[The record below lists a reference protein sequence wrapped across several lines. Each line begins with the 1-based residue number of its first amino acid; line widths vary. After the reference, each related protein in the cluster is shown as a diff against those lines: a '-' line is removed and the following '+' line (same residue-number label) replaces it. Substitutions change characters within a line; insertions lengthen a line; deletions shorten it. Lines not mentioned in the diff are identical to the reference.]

1 MAVAKRLRVSDLPQ
15 IVEKFEQRI
24 RSSDRRREDRSNLEG
39 SAVAVFDD
47 REGGAK
53 ICNIRFV
60 DVSGGGLGVFS
71 GLAVVPG
78 SAFMFRPDSGL
89 RQPHGGTVVRCE
101 REGEGYRLG
110 LRLRLAKA
118 A

>member
-1 MAVAKRLRVSDLPQ
+1 M
-15 IVEKFEQRI
+15 EQRI
-24 RSSDRRREDRSNLEG
+24 RASDRRREDRSAFEG

-60 DVSGGGLGVFS
+60 DASGGGLGVLC
-71 GLAVVPG
+71 GLAVAPG
-78 SAFMFRPDSGL
+78 SGFVFRPDSGL
-89 RQPHGGTVVRCE
+89 RHAHSGTVVRCV
-101 REGEGYRLG
+101 REGDGYRLG
-110 LRLRLAKA
+110 LRLKLSKA